1 MPHLSGLL
9 RAFTLA
15 AYNTLAKQASRAVFQ
30 VQKSIMLA
38 LRRYVTRRKTSY
50 ASKTIFAVAA
60 GRMHLLAEQL
70 QTGCSLAA
78 TRAALH
84 VVAAERDKYA
94 RKNA

>member
-1 MPHLSGLL
+1 
-9 RAFTLA
+9 
-15 AYNTLAKQASRAVFQ
+15 
-30 VQKSIMLA
+30 MLA

-78 TRAALH
+78 TAQRSR
-84 VVAAERDKYA
+84 VDAERDKYA
-94 RKNA
+94 RKQNA